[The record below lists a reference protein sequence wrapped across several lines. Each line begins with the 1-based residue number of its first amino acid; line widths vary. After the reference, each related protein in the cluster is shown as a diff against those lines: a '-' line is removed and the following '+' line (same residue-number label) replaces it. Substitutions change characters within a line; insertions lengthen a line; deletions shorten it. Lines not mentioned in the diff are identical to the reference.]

1 MEIFSHCHLFIF
13 AKDYIKVTAIFS
25 SQTRS
30 PAGPRGPV
38 THKKQDFGGLLWVGL
53 CDLSLNIKKTP
64 QKWHH
69 VDVAE
74 TSCSKKE
81 D

>member
-13 AKDYIKVTAIFS
+13 AKDYIDEVTVIFS

-64 QKWHH
+64 QKWHP

-74 TSCSKKE
+74 TS
-81 D
+81 